1 MARSFDVIVA
11 GLGAHGSAAAY
22 QLAKRGVSVLGLE
35 RFARGHT
42 LGSSGGLSRIIRLAY
57 YEHPDYVPLLRRA
70 WDLWRELERAG
81 GESLLTQT
89 GGLYAGA
96 PDGEL
101 LTGSLASARTH
112 QLAHETLDAA
122 ALRRRFPL
130 FEWPDDWIGL
140 HEEQAGWLAPERS
153 IQTHL
158 RLAERHGAT
167 LRFEEP
173 VERWEPTGEGVR
185 VSTATAS
192 YDARRLVIA
201 AGAWLSRL
209 VPSLARHLWVERN
222 VLFWLEPKAERD
234 AFARLP
240 VYIVQEADRFFY
252 GFPYDPAHGLKV
264 AGLHNDD
271 RVDPDTVDREIRDAD
286 ERRVRG
292 WVRRRMPLADGPR
305 REAKVCLY
313 TMSPDSNFVID
324 TLPDHPN
331 VVFASACSGHGFKF
345 ASVVGEIL
353 ADLALDGRTVHPI
366 RFLGAG
372 RLG

>member
-1 MARSFDVIVA
+1 M
-11 GLGAHGSAAAY
+11 
-22 QLAKRGVSVLGLE
+22 
-35 RFARGHT
+35 
-42 LGSSGGLSRIIRLAY
+42 
-57 YEHPDYVPLLRRA
+57 
-70 WDLWRELERAG
+70 
-81 GESLLTQT
+81 
-89 GGLYAGA
+89 
-96 PDGEL
+96 
-101 LTGSLASARTH
+101 
-112 QLAHETLDAA
+112 
-122 ALRRRFPL
+122 
-130 FEWPDDWIGL
+130 
-140 HEEQAGWLAPERS
+140 
-153 IQTHL
+153 
-158 RLAERHGAT
+158 
-167 LRFEEP
+167 
-173 VERWEPTGEGVR
+173 R

-240 VYIVQEADRFFY
+240 VYIVQEADGFFY

-271 RVDPDTVDREIRDAD
+271 RVDPDRVDREIRDAD
-286 ERRVRG
+286 ERRVRE
-292 WVRRRMPLADGPR
+292 WVQRRMPLADGPR

-324 TLPDHPN
+324 TLPDNPN

-353 ADLALDGRTVHPI
+353 ADLALRGRTEHPI
-366 RFLGAG
+366 AFLSAA
-372 RLG
+372 RLASADTAR